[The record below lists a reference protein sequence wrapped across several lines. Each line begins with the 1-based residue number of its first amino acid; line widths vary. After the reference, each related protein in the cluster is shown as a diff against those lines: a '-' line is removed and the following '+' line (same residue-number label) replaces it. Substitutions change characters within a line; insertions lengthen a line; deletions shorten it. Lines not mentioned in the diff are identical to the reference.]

1 MKKTNIIGSN
11 FKRVFA
17 ALLDISIVLLSTML
31 VFTYIAE
38 PIVSSTTNIK
48 EVREEYYSKAVEY
61 KVMVWNEQ
69 LGTYVDNNEA
79 TKIEIDSF
87 KKDERVIQ
95 LESQIARISLVQLSS
110 SFFIATIIFYF
121 VLPLVTKNGKTI
133 GKIAMNLRV
142 ISLTNDELN
151 KKQLIIRQS
160 SFVVIE
166 LILGLLTYGMLPLI
180 SLAMVMFSEKGLS
193 IHDYLAKTK
202 IIIKEKEEIIDE
214 EDDEYYKQIIEEEQP
229 RDLRV
234 RRNENDK

>member
-38 PIVSSTTNIK
+38 PIVASTTNIK

-87 KKDERVIQ
+87 KQDERVIQ
-95 LESQIARISLVQLSS
+95 LESQIARVSLVQLSS

-121 VLPLVTKNGKTI
+121 VLPLVIKNGKTI

-151 KKQLIIRQS
+151 N
-160 SFVVIE
+160 
-166 LILGLLTYGMLPLI
+166 
-180 SLAMVMFSEKGLS
+180 
-193 IHDYLAKTK
+193 
-202 IIIKEKEEIIDE
+202 IIDGINT
-214 EDDEYYKQIIEEEQP
+214 QT
-229 RDLRV
+229 
-234 RRNENDK
+234 